1 MSGIG
6 ECLMSDVVGSVSQGA
21 AFVQVYKYF
30 RPLVQQSKL
39 KTMVFFASNFG
50 SLTLAS
56 EPLRH
61 PEKSSPLDATQIAYK
76 ASKAAV
82 NMGEAS
88 AQHLKHQSQTRHV
101 CIHSSAEVTRA
112 GHTGINMAE
121 PSVGGS

>member
-1 MSGIG
+1 MDRGSSSGAG
-6 ECLMSDVVGSVSQGA
+6 CL
-21 AFVQVYKYF
+21 QVYKYF

-56 EPLRH
+56 EPLRN

-82 NMGEAS
+82 NMGTSTEQLPLWLA
-88 AQHLKHQSQTRHV
+88 ATRHEH
-101 CIHSSAEVTRA
+101 CRA
-112 GHTGINMAE
+112 RQEI
-121 PSVGGS
+121 

>member
-1 MSGIG
+1 MVACMIVAYLADRHSS
-6 ECLMSDVVGSVSQGA
+6 CRTSLL
-21 AFVQVYKYF
+21 QVYKYF
-30 RPLVQQSKL
+30 RPLVQRSKV

-82 NMGEAS
+82 NMGE
-88 AQHLKHQSQTRHV
+88 L
-101 CIHSSAEVTRA
+101 
-112 GHTGINMAE
+112 
-121 PSVGGS
+121 